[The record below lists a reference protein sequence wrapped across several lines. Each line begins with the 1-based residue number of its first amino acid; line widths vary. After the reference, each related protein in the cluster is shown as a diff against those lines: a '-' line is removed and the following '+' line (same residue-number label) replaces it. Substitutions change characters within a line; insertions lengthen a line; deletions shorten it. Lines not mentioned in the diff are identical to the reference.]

1 MEVTEVYKEFAQYG
15 LLGLVLLFLGIGL
28 GYTLRWLGVNV
39 VKPWVAKN
47 MEYTD
52 EAIKTMKQFRTDSEA
67 LTAVYVDL
75 KKSVDSIRAHQR
87 CPDSINST
95 IHTNNAIRIIAECL
109 KGIAQHSS
117 TDLHDLCIR
126 LERTL
131 DEQDRPG
138 K

>member
-1 MEVTEVYKEFAQYG
+1 MEFVEVYKEFAQYG
-15 LLGLVLLFLGIGL
+15 LLGLVLLFLGYGAVRIS
-28 GYTLRWLGVNV
+28 RWVAGNV
-39 VKPWVAKN
+39 VTPWVSKN

-67 LTAVYVDL
+67 LTGLYSDL
-75 KKSVDSIRAHQR
+75 KKAVDSIRAHQR

-95 IHTNNAIRIIAECL
+95 IHTNSAIRIIGECL
-109 KGIAQHSS
+109 KELAKHSAI
-117 TDLHDLCIR
+117 DIHELCAR
-126 LERTL
+126 LERVL